1 MIPRVLVAGFSTRH
15 VAQSA
20 CNAGFRVCAVDHF
33 CDLDLGWYCED
44 TLAFDDLAMLPDAI
58 AEMAGKYRF
67 DGLVVTS
74 GAEDLPAP
82 VPRIGSPPEQVARY
96 LDKLATQ
103 EFLEGAGIPV
113 PPLLSPGE
121 YPAMIKPRRGA
132 GGWRNAVVRDEEE
145 LSRWTFQYP
154 DTPYLAQQVV
164 TGIPSS
170 VCCITAGGR
179 ARAIAVNRQ
188 VLRGAGISA
197 FGFAGSVTP
206 FVHPSAPL
214 LARYAEQAA
223 AASGC
228 CGTVGIDFMARE
240 DSVHAIELNPRF
252 QGTLDTVESA
262 TGVNLFSLHAAACS
276 SGAVPGKMPEP
287 ICFAARGVLFAE
299 RDLTIQADLRRFSP
313 AVADIPR
320 PGTTLLEGQAV
331 VSVFGRG
338 GTEDEALGSLE
349 KTLHAVR
356 SYLS

>member
-1 MIPRVLVAGFSTRH
+1 MVAGFSTRH

-20 CNAGFRVCAVDHF
+20 CSAGFRVCAVDHF

-44 TLAFDDLAMLPDAI
+44 TLAFDDLAALPDAI

-82 VPRIGSPPEQVARY
+82 VPRIGTPPERVARY

-103 EFLEGAGIPV
+103 EFFEGAGIPI
-113 PPLLSPGE
+113 PRLLSPGE
-121 YPAMIKPRRGA
+121 YPAMVKPRRGA

-145 LSRWTFQYP
+145 LSRWTSLHP
-154 DTPYLAQQVV
+154 GIPYIAQQVV

-170 VCCITAGGR
+170 VCCITAEGR
-179 ARAIAVNRQ
+179 ACAIAVNRQ
-188 VLRGAGISA
+188 ITRGAGESV

-214 LARYAEQAA
+214 LVRYAEQAA
-223 AASGC
+223 AESGC
-228 CGTVGIDFMARE
+228 CGTVGIDFMAGE
-240 DSVHAIELNPRF
+240 SPVHAIELNPRF
-252 QGTLDTVESA
+252 QGTIDTVEGA
-262 TGVNLFSLHAAACS
+262 TGVNLFSLHAAACR
-276 SGAVPGKMPEP
+276 SGAVPQKMPVP
-287 ICFAARGVLFAE
+287 TCFAARGVVFAE
-299 RDLTIQADLRRFSP
+299 RDLTIRADLRRFSP

-331 VSVFGRG
+331 VSILGKGR
-338 GTEDEALGSLE
+338 TEEEALGSLE